1 MTDLDSMIAK
11 AHGAAEA
18 TENQA
23 RQLEARI
30 CKIPGAARLLPVRR
44 YGADLNPADI
54 RKNLTLSSLI
64 ARHDHQ
70 LAAYLGCGSDLQRRE
85 AEERAAR
92 EMQAQALQMQTDRL
106 RQVNAA
112 SARYR
117 EQMSLQGRNAIT
129 GRRYGQ

>member
-70 LAAYLGCGSDLQRRE
+70 LAAYLGVATGEHRRSEEEQQARILQ
-85 AEERAAR
+85 AERMRLQTEQARAQN
-92 EMQAQALQMQTDRL
+92 QAAATDRYR
-106 RQVNAA
+106 RQ
-112 SARYR
+112 
-117 EQMSLQGRNAIT
+117 LTPLPQGWRA
-129 GRRYGQ
+129 GR